1 MNIFRMN
8 SPFMIF
14 MSKLADIV
22 ALGVITLVCC
32 LPVVTVGAAY
42 TALYYT
48 MLKMVRRKE
57 GSVYKFYFKAF
68 KENFWK
74 STGLWLIMA
83 AILLVLFI
91 DFSLLY
97 NLELANEGVAWIT
110 TIIVAVIVVMVSSY
124 VFPLNAQFDNT
135 VGGTI
140 KNSFILSIMNLPRS
154 ILILLVKFSPVLVL
168 MFNPTT
174 LYILGIFCIA
184 GLPYL
189 ETELFV
195 KIFDKYIPDEEQEEE
210 EEEPG
215 FCDADGNLQTPTPI
229 SFASGDDLLDS
240 EEE

>member
-8 SPFMIF
+8 TPFMKF
-14 MSKLADIV
+14 MSRLTDIV
-22 ALGVITLVCC
+22 ALGIITLLLC
-32 LPVVTVGAAY
+32 LPLVTVGAAY

-48 MLKMVRRKE
+48 TLKMVRGKE

-74 STGLWLIMA
+74 ATGLWLIMA
-83 AILLVLFI
+83 VVIYLLYV

-97 NLELANEGVAWIT
+97 NLELANEGIAWIG
-110 TIIVAVIVVMVSSY
+110 TIIIAVLAALIVSY
-124 VFPLNAQFDNT
+124 VFPLTAQFENT
-135 VGGTI
+135 IGGTL

-154 ILILLVKFSPVLVL
+154 ILILLVKLSPVLVL

-174 LYILGIFCIA
+174 LYILGVFCIA

-195 KIFDKYIPDEEQEEE
+195 KIFDK
-210 EEEPG
+210 
-215 FCDADGNLQTPTPI
+215 
-229 SFASGDDLLDS
+229 
-240 EEE
+240 

>member
-1 MNIFRMN
+1 MNIFRLN
-8 SPFMIF
+8 SPFMRF
-14 MSKLADIV
+14 MSKLTDIV
-22 ALGVITLVCC
+22 GLGLITLLCC

-48 MLKMVRRKE
+48 TLKMVRRKE

-74 STGLWLIMA
+74 STALWLIMA
-83 AILLVLFI
+83 VVLVVLYV

-97 NLELANEGVAWIT
+97 NLELTNEGVAWIA
-110 TIIVAVIVVMVSSY
+110 TIIIAVLVAMVSSY
-124 VFPLNAQFDNT
+124 VFPLSAQFENT
-135 VGGTI
+135 VGGTL

-154 ILILLVKFSPVLVL
+154 ILILLVKLSPVLVL

-189 ETELFV
+189 ETELFI

-210 EEEPG
+210 ESDA
-215 FCDADGNLQTPTPI
+215 FSDADGNPQTPTPVSFI
-229 SFASGDDLLDS
+229 SEDDLLES
-240 EEE
+240 EEG